1 MRVERINMRAL
12 AEFSLLTGDLYAEGA
27 NAARM
32 REGMLNHQALQG
44 RYEDGM
50 ESEVA
55 LELKVQTATCELV
68 VSGRADGLKVAA
80 DHVTV
85 EEIKSAA
92 GRVSPD
98 SYPAHWAQAQGY
110 ALMAC
115 IEHDIARA
123 TVRLVYVHSVASG
136 ALTRFTREFT
146 RDELQARFDEL
157 LRPYAAWLDAQ
168 ARFEDVRDESI
179 HALRFPFSDYR
190 AGQKRMAVAA
200 FKALRD
206 RHGLLVQ
213 APTGIGKTVG
223 ALFPALKALGKGH
236 VEKVMYLTARRT
248 TRRAAWDCL
257 TLLKSRGL
265 KARACVLTAK
275 EQICFTP
282 GARCTP
288 LNCPYCVGYFDKR
301 RAALDEAR
309 EHTDYDAGYIADLAR
324 RHGLCPFE
332 LSLDISELAD
342 VIICDYNYVFD
353 PNVYLRRYFTTR
365 SQFALLIDEV
375 HNLETR
381 ARDMLSAQIRFDDY
395 VTLYRHVNAQLG
407 AGSAE
412 CQRLV
417 ELMTAWRA
425 FGVGREGA
433 AFDAEKPTALI
444 EACARFTDATSP
456 SLDAAV
462 ECAGEWAEKWFGI
475 LDFARVG
482 ALYTPESYSTLYQAQ
497 RGGVD
502 VTQLCVD
509 ATGHIKKCLKKARA
523 AVMFSATL
531 SPIKYYFR
539 ALGFDEAQG
548 DAVLELPSPFLSE
561 NFLVRRLAIPTRYS
575 QRAES
580 LAPIA
585 DAIAQLARSHVGNY
599 IACFPSYAY
608 LRAALGEFKRRCP
621 DIEAHEQRPSMSDR
635 EREAFLNR
643 FTAAPERSMVGFIA
657 MGGVF
662 AEGIDLPGDRLS
674 GAVIVGVA
682 LPQVCLERE
691 ALRAHFDATQ
701 GEGFN
706 YAYVYPGICK
716 VLQAA
721 GRVIRT
727 EDDAG
732 VALLIDDRFFREPY
746 SELFPRHWNVVSA
759 KPGELGE
766 LLRRFWRGEAY

>member
-44 RYEDGM
+44 RYDDGM

-55 LELKVQTATCELV
+55 LELTVRTATCELV
-68 VSGRADGLKVAA
+68 VSGRADGLKVA
-80 DHVTV
+80 DGCVTV
-85 EEIKSAA
+85 EEIKSAS

-98 SYPAHWAQAQGY
+98 SFPAHWAQAQGY

-115 IEHDIARA
+115 VKHDIARA
-123 TVRLVYVHSVASG
+123 TVRLVYVHSVATG

-157 LRPYAAWLDAQ
+157 VRPYAAWLDAQ
-168 ARFEDVRDESI
+168 AGHEDARDESI
-179 HALRFPFSDYR
+179 RALRFPYEDYR
-190 AGQKRMAVAA
+190 TGQKRMAVAA

-206 RHGLLVQ
+206 GHGLLVQ
-213 APTGIGKTVG
+213 APTGIGKTAG
-223 ALFPALKALGKGH
+223 ALFPALKALSRGH

-257 TLLKSRGL
+257 ALLRARGL
-265 KARACVLTAK
+265 RARACVLTAK
-275 EQICFTP
+275 QQICFSP

-288 LNCPYCVGYFDKR
+288 LSCPYCVGYFDKR

-309 EHTDYDAGYIADLAR
+309 EACEYDAEYISGLAR

-365 SQFALLIDEV
+365 SRFALLIDEA

-395 VTLYRHVNAQLG
+395 VALYRHVNAQLG
-407 AGSAE
+407 PDSAE
-412 CQRLV
+412 CRRLV

-425 FGVGREGA
+425 FGAGREGE
-433 AFDAEKPTALI
+433 AFDAEKPAALI

-456 SLDAAV
+456 SLDAAAD
-462 ECAGEWAEKWFGI
+462 CAGEWAEKWFGI

-482 ALYTPESYSTLYQAQ
+482 AMYAPESYATLYRAEH
-497 RGGVD
+497 GGVD

-531 SPIKYYFR
+531 SPMKYYFR

-548 DAVLELPSPFLSE
+548 DALLELPSPFLSE
-561 NFLVRRLAIPTRYS
+561 NFLVRRLAIPTRYA

-585 DAIAQLARSHVGNY
+585 GAIAQLARSHVGNY

-608 LRAALGEFKRRCP
+608 LRAVLGEFRQRYP
-621 DIEAHEQRPSMSDR
+621 DIAAHEQRPSMSDR
-635 EREAFLNR
+635 ERDAFLGR
-643 FTAAPERSMVGFIA
+643 FSAAPERSMVGFIA

-759 KPGELGE
+759 RAGELSE